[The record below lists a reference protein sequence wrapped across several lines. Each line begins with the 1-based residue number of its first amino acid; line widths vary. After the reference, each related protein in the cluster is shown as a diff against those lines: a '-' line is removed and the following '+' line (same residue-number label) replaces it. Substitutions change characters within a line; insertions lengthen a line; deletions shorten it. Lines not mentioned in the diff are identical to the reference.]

1 MLSLPPAFA
10 LSQDQTLK
18 LDLKLLNRLI
28 TTFDEVPPFRRRRF
42 TSSSTDPIDEKLAN
56 RTMVLP
62 LNVYRRSLS
71 SDPDIEAEA
80 SSIETRKDSAV
91 HVSLSS
97 YSVVKQPGAETPLS
111 PLGESLSLSHPTPS
125 DNRITVRLFGH
136 SSQ

>member
-1 MLSLPPAFA
+1 
-10 LSQDQTLK
+10 
-18 LDLKLLNRLI
+18 LNRLI

-42 TSSSTDPIDEKLAN
+42 TSPSTDPIDEKLAN

-97 YSVVKQPGAETPLS
+97 YSVVKQPGAEAPLS
-111 PLGESLSLSHPTPS
+111 PLSESLALSS
-125 DNRITVRLFGH
+125 DAE
-136 SSQ
+136 